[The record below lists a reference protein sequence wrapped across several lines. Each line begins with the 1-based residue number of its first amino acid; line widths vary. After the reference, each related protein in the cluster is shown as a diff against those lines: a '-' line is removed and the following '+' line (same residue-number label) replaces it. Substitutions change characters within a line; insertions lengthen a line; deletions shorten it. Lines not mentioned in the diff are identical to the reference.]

1 MYLVH
6 IHLDPPPDGSRLPP
20 RTHELMTGAAPEDA
34 GLEFVV
40 LHPEA
45 EPHPVLGLY
54 VRAPSL
60 EVAEGRACVI
70 WQRSQRAHPV
80 LRRWSL
86 IKAEVPLLLPYS
98 AW

>member
-6 IHLDPPPDGSRLPP
+6 IHLQPPSDGISLPP
-20 RTHELMTGAAPEDA
+20 GTPELVTVAAPEEA
-34 GLEFVV
+34 GLELAV
-40 LHPEA
+40 LHA
-45 EPHPVLGLY
+45 DVEPHPVLGLY

-60 EVAEGRACVI
+60 EAAEGRACEI
-70 WQRSQRAHPV
+70 WQRSFQAHPV

-86 IKAEVPLLLPYS
+86 IKAEVPLLLPDS